1 MRILFRHVKCMR
13 ILIRHV
19 KCMRILIRHVKCMRL
34 LIRHVKCMRYLILH
48 VKCMGYFNSPCKM
61 SGYFNSACKMCHLIL
76 TPKKRHTFTVGRQ
89 KKNRVYFCGTHL
101 SIACNGMNKMSAIF
115 TICEHTCILKRGK
128 IYG

>member
-19 KCMRILIRHVKCMRL
+19 KCMRILIRH
-34 LIRHVKCMRYLILH
+34 IKCMRYLILLI
-48 VKCMGYFNSPCKM
+48 KCMGYFNSPGMVILIRHVKCM
-61 SGYFNSACKMCHLIL
+61 GYFNSACKMCHLIL

-101 SIACNGMNKMSAIF
+101 SIACNEMNKMSAIF
-115 TICEHTCILKRGK
+115 SICEHTCILKRGK